1 LSQLAPRHRLT
12 HPTRYWCSYCHSA
25 LYRWKQRPDCTI
37 YKCPCDRCPHYLQ
50 KQQALKSNERLLQKL
65 RLSQFK
71 LRYQYRE
78 YHFPSKRA

>member
-1 LSQLAPRHRLT
+1 MG
-12 HPTRYWCSYCHSA
+12 
-25 LYRWKQRPDCTI
+25 QRGTI

-50 KQQALKSNERLLQKL
+50 KLQALNWNEKLLQKL

-78 YHFPSKRA
+78 YHFQPAQLAPSPSALWGTPSFNVAEP